1 MEALNL
7 DTVKSLVEKIA
18 RDLRRDNINISLC
31 EIREKKSRYEIY
43 FKLEENAA
51 ELSKIKIIINKNK
64 LKTRVFTGKT
74 SFDLRLKKLI
84 RRELI
89 KLADNT

>member
-1 MEALNL
+1 MNL